1 MMRIEGAHTLEE
13 ISELT
18 GLAEGELWDIWRL
31 HPVLCDCSLCGAVD
45 RQHAL
50 EDADVVDSSKRA
62 DGAKAMEG

>member
-1 MMRIEGAHTLEE
+1 MMQIEGAHTLEE
-13 ISELT
+13 ISALT

-50 EDADVVDSSKRA
+50 EEAADDCGGGAHNA
-62 DGAKAMEG
+62 DGH